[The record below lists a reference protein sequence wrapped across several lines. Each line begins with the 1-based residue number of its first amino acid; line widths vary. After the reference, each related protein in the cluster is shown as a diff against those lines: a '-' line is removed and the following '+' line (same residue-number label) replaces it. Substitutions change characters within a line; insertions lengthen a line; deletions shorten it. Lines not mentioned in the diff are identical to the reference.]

1 MIRKHQDSATPQRDS
16 GTLSPRQL
24 ETLALLGAGLTNEE
38 AAARMNT
45 ARATV
50 DTQRARINR
59 KLGARGTG
67 ILVRHAIRIRLK
79 LVGTDVKL
87 VKSELT
93 PREEAIL
100 GLLGEGLGSESTA
113 RKLGVSAKTV
123 DAYRAR
129 LNRKLGAWRLAD
141 LIRYAIHV
149 GLASR
154 P

>member
-1 MIRKHQDSATPQRDS
+1 MAAPQRDS

-38 AAARMNT
+38 AAARMNI
-45 ARATV
+45 ARTTV

-67 ILVRHAIRIRLK
+67 ILVRHAIRLK

-113 RKLGVSAKTV
+113 RKLGIGAKTV
-123 DAYRAR
+123 DTYRAR

-141 LIRYAIHV
+141 LIRYAIHE